1 MESTIEKILKDT
13 YTDGVLHTHVSL
25 IKPKGKFQF
34 NRQNLEKF
42 WDLYCKLIEE
52 NNDPMV
58 GVAEKPQQYLP
69 IIVDIDLRMKDDG
82 EVIPDGLY
90 TDQQLIS
97 VVQVYQSVLRHIVD
111 NCEDKD
117 LTCVV
122 LEKDMYQQT
131 KNDVTILKHGFH
143 LHFPYIFLDKVDQE
157 LQLIPRVQQSLK
169 EMDLFKNLGIDDSG
183 SVVDKVC
190 CKVPWLLYGSRK
202 SPEHQPYKVTRVFD
216 SKLEEIT
223 LEKAFKYY
231 EIFDS
236 KEQLIP
242 LKGKINHYLPRILS
256 IISYGRKTNSIKR
269 GTISPLKEKLK
280 KECKSSGNHRKMG
293 VEEALTMAGKLLPML
308 SDFRASDRNE
318 WMTIGWLLFNISDG
332 HPDGL
337 DMWCDFSSRCE
348 DKYDENGCIYQ
359 WERMTKKDLTIGTLR
374 YFASVDNPT
383 EYRKFKEEQSQKH
396 ILASLEGSHNDVAK
410 ALFAEYGDEFVCA
423 SITNNLWF
431 QFSNHKWEQIEDG
444 VYLREKISGKI
455 VGKFAEAS
463 KSLVDKLAG
472 IQDNKGEQ
480 AMINTRLKQLNKMI
494 ANLKMAPYKSN
505 VMKECKEV
513 FYDSRFQEKLDA
525 DAYIIAFKNG
535 VYDLRNNIFR
545 PGRPEDFM
553 SKNMPINYV
562 NFSEDDEK
570 VQDMYTFLEQV
581 FPDKSVRKYFLD
593 VSSDIFVGGNHE
605 KIVVFWTG
613 EGDNGKSVTQSFF
626 EQMLGKLA
634 VKLNTNVITGKKPG
648 AGSAF
653 ADLARVGGGV
663 RWAVLEEPDGDEAIN
678 VGIFKHLSGNDSIY
692 ARDLFERGKDGREI
706 QPLFKL
712 VFICNKLPRIKHAD
726 KAVWNRVRVIPFESV
741 FCKPDNPAPESYD
754 ERVKQKRFPMDKQF
768 SKKIPTLVEAF
779 AWILLQHRIKIAGTV
794 RVEPDKVRSATEFY
808 RRQNDI
814 YRQFIEEQ
822 IMEHKEH
829 YMSLTELYSLFKEWF
844 RDSLPGHSVPV
855 KNEVEDYFVRLWGN
869 PEEGKRW
876 KGYKQRTL
884 EDKIKDGDVVVLG
897 DEDLVDYSSLPDA
910 LK

>member
-383 EYRKFKEEQSQKH
+383 EYKKFKEEQSQKH

-553 SKNMPINYV
+553 SKNMPINYI